1 MFLKFHRC
9 RRRTTTICH
18 RIIFFSGMVRACP
31 TLVFIYHDCR
41 VQLSR
46 HTLVRLFPRICYLY
60 RLIGN
65 VQSGSAENTPPIIAF
80 LTFRDR
86 PCSAWDRRLKA
97 KDGSLARTYVTA
109 SDTPFVSL
117 SATCQMA
124 QIMPID
130 SRPHDFWLRFETNGN
145 LNHLFLTARTS
156 TIALLPA
163 FRELSA
169 RNGQLARIPRRTL
182 PIVHCYVSRA
192 ATAPPPKR
200 MTPGFCGPGSCFSRR
215 PGAADAGGTRRPR
228 PGRGGN
234 SARKSPADSEFQ
246 DHLVDSVD
254 SAELRFFEHRLP
266 GTAFKL
272 QACPGHDE
280 SESMASSS

>member
-1 MFLKFHRC
+1 
-9 RRRTTTICH
+9 
-18 RIIFFSGMVRACP
+18 
-31 TLVFIYHDCR
+31 
-41 VQLSR
+41 LSIDWER
-46 HTLVRLFPRICYLY
+46 SIWAVP
-60 RLIGN
+60 
-65 VQSGSAENTPPIIAF
+65 QIIAF

-86 PCSAWDRRLKA
+86 PCSAWDRRLRA
-97 KDGSLARTYVTA
+97 KDGSLARTYVIA

-124 QIMPID
+124 QFMPID

-163 FRELSA
+163 FRDLSA
-169 RNGQLARIPRRTL
+169 RNGQLVRIPRRTL

-192 ATAPPPKR
+192 ATAAN
-200 MTPGFCGPGSCFSRR
+200 GSSAESHDPRVLCFSRR

-228 PGRGGN
+228 PGWAGN
-234 SARKSPADSEFQ
+234 SARKSPADSEF
-246 DHLVDSVD
+246 HLVDSVD

-272 QACPGHDE
+272 QACPGHDD